1 MSDKNNEA
9 LATIKASEYYMLKRK
24 AKAFDVLKKYLRIV
38 YLEEGFGLISDDI
51 TDLDDYN
58 IISSEL
64 QRRN

>member
-9 LATIKASEYYMLKRK
+9 LATIKASEYYMLKQK
-24 AKAFDVLKKYLRIV
+24 AKAFDVVKKYLRIV

-64 QRRN
+64 QKRN